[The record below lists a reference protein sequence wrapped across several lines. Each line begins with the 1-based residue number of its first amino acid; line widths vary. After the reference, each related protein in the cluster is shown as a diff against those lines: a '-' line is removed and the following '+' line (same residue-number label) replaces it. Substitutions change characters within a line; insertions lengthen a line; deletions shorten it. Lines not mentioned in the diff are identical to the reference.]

1 MQTYT
6 APQLSVSP
14 SGILHKLK
22 SLAWPG
28 LLMLLLSIY
37 ILLYTRISG
46 DGGEYVL
53 MSQALFKHGSA
64 IIRPDDVRAY
74 LGLPLEEV
82 MRMRVPDHF
91 FQLLLEQMGSTK
103 PEVVA
108 GFFPDT
114 GGRFLAIHFW
124 MYSLLATPY
133 YALLSMLGY
142 SPVYAFGM
150 LNLSFAGGA
159 LYYLRRA
166 MPRHAGLAGT
176 AFLLTGGTFYLSA
189 TGPEV
194 MAASCVLIAC
204 IAMLRGELGL
214 ACLMAGLGASQ
225 NPPLL
230 LLLPAALA
238 VRLVLAKRP
247 ELAWPGCQPRP
258 WNAYDLAGMA
268 AGAALALLPF
278 AFFQAEFGVPSLIAK
293 YFTSPDLITPNR
305 LFSLLFDLNQGM
317 LVGLPALLAALLLPP
332 FLLDADRRGRW
343 LLAAG
348 LLCAVV
354 VGMALP
360 SLSATN
366 WNSGSVVTSRYA
378 YWLGMPLLVL
388 ACLAA
393 LQLTAAKARWLFGLM
408 LALQAL
414 VLACHGEL
422 GQRYSYL
429 GHTPLA
435 RLALDHAPSWYN
447 PDAEVF
453 FERSS
458 EREQRMPATLTY
470 VYRRHGVPLKLLR
483 HESNSDDAAGLC
495 PADQL
500 LQGSRVHR
508 VDGGWQ
514 YVHAPF
520 TCHPAQDNINAGV
533 WRIAPNMPNLATL
546 LAGGWSRPEAHSV
559 WSEGAESMLRLPLP
573 AGRQVH
579 RLHISGRYFNGMRTS
594 SVSLNGKDIGEIALD
609 NALIALPADARP
621 ATLLS
626 IRLRHPKA
634 ASPKAL
640 GQSDDG
646 RVLAFQLQGITLE

>member
-1 MQTYT
+1 MQTYS

-14 SGILHKLK
+14 SGTLHRLK

-37 ILLYTRISG
+37 ILLHTRISG

-53 MSQALFKHGSA
+53 MSHALFKHGSA
-64 IIRPDDVRAY
+64 ILRPDDVKAY
-74 LGLPLEEV
+74 LGLPLAEV
-82 MRMRVPDHF
+82 MRVGVPDHV
-91 FQLLLEQMGSTK
+91 FQLLLQQMQSSK
-103 PEVVA
+103 PDIVA
-108 GFFPDT
+108 GFFPDA
-114 GGRFLAIHFW
+114 GGRFMAIHFW
-124 MYSLLATPY
+124 MYSLLAVPY
-133 YALLSMLGY
+133 YALLSMLGV
-142 SPVYAFGM
+142 SPVLAFGM

-159 LYYLRRA
+159 LYYLCRA

-176 AFLLTGGTFYLSA
+176 AFLLTGSSFYLSA

-238 VRLVLAKRP
+238 VRLLLAKRP
-247 ELAWPGCQPRP
+247 DLAWPDCRLRP

-317 LVGLPALLAALLLPP
+317 VVGMPALLAALLLPP

-343 LLAAG
+343 LPAAG

-354 VGMALP
+354 LGMALP

-393 LQLTAAKARWLFGLM
+393 LQLPAARARWLFGLM

-414 VLACHGEL
+414 VLAANGEL
-422 GQRYSYL
+422 GERYSYL
-429 GHTPLA
+429 NHTPLA
-435 RLALDHAPSWYN
+435 RLALNHTPSWYN

-453 FERSS
+453 FERGV
-458 EREQRMPATLTY
+458 ENEQSMSATLTH
-470 VYRRHGVPLKLLR
+470 VYRRGGAPLKLLR
-483 HESNSDDAAGLC
+483 HESNTDDPAGLC
-495 PADQL
+495 PAGQL
-500 LQGSRVHR
+500 LQGSRIRR

-533 WRIAPNMPNLATL
+533 WRVRPDMPNLSTL
-546 LAGGWSRPEAHSV
+546 LAGGWSQPEARGV
-559 WSEGAESMLRLPLP
+559 WSEGAESTLLLPLP
-573 AGRQVH
+573 AGRQVRH
-579 RLHISGRYFNGMRTS
+579 LRINGLYYNGMRTS
-594 SVSLNGKDIGEIALD
+594 SVSLNGKDIGQIALD
-609 NALIALPADARP
+609 NALIDLPADARP
-621 ATLLS
+621 ATVLS
-626 IRLRHPKA
+626 IGLRHPQA
-634 ASPKAL
+634 TSPKAL